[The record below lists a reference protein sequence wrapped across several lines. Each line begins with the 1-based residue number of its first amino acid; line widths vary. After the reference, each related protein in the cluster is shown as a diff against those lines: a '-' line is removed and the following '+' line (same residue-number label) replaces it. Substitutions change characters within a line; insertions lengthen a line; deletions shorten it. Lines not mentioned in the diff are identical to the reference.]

1 MGGQQALKRYFQLF
15 HYLDGDLVKAPP
27 NTPNDFIFVFKVQV
41 AVTQICLLRSGFVNL
56 ISQGKC
62 QAAVEHC
69 LINNLTLAHAHPRL
83 LLPMNILPEGRSM
96 YSHSV
101 CSPLSSLWSHRPR
114 GSLHFPPSRSE
125 PSLAVTSYRSVSPR
139 CRGQLRTEGSDHR
152 HLLFLSSPG

>member
-1 MGGQQALKRYFQLF
+1 MTSAQKEKPLDIILRNSRANNNLKPSARFKDSKGGGGGVGGQPALERYFQLS

-27 NTPNDFIFVFKVQV
+27 STSNDFISVFKVQV

-83 LLPMNILPEGRSM
+83 LLL
-96 YSHSV
+96 
-101 CSPLSSLWSHRPR
+101 
-114 GSLHFPPSRSE
+114 
-125 PSLAVTSYRSVSPR
+125 
-139 CRGQLRTEGSDHR
+139 
-152 HLLFLSSPG
+152 